1 MHDHTYC
8 LDELID
14 KYIIYI
20 KSNKNLEPKK
30 YFFEREKTEK
40 MSDEVKAE
48 IKTEDDKNGNEKP
61 TEEQP
66 LGHGMAQGH
75 FSSEIYKIEIGN
87 IPKVVGYSELK
98 KYLAKMK
105 IKGCRD

>member
-1 MHDHTYC
+1 MSS
-8 LDELID
+8 L
-14 KYIIYI
+14 
-20 KSNKNLEPKK
+20 NRKNI
-30 YFFEREKTEK
+30 FEREKTEK

-48 IKTEDDKNGNEKP
+48 IKIEDAKNGNEKP
-61 TEEQP
+61 AEEQP